1 MHARLCGQA
10 KAGAA
15 GGRRRSQPRILAD
28 IVAVMNQ
35 GQLRRVDT
43 QALPGEG
50 QGCQGMDMDHI
61 GESREFGRK
70 LLVNRE
76 VTAVVRR
83 LVVQG
88 PDQGAAGVEEGL

>member
-1 MHARLCGQA
+1 
-10 KAGAA
+10 
-15 GGRRRSQPRILAD
+15 
-28 IVAVMNQ
+28 
-35 GQLRRVDT
+35 
-43 QALPGEG
+43 
-50 QGCQGMDMDHI
+50 MDHI

-88 PDQGAAGVEEGL
+88 PDQRAAGVQEGL